1 MKFPNR
7 ILIVDDVP
15 LDRAALRRVVT
26 RVFPDSEILEASNA
40 DEMWARLDKRCELL
54 FQDISLIPTDGV
66 VDSEGIR
73 LLYDVIETFPSLP
86 VIIVSGH
93 MPEKWKDVFDL
104 QKQHGSP
111 LIDVLEKATY
121 NSKIVVGAIEK
132 AHEFHIQQAARVEE
146 EDYVSK
152 LLSEATEKAENEIIL
167 EREKWEAEKNK
178 QSKEAKLRAQML
190 SGDDPLVRCRA
201 GIELNGHCG
210 MNLWTVCVEL
220 EDQVLTLSGIN
231 SDNVSF
237 YEKVRTIK
245 SKYGLNKL
253 EVRDL
258 MGAWDNRNKMAHPPP
273 LKPKLKHARLVIDSL
288 NILEGLHS
296 Q

>member
-15 LDRAALRRVVT
+15 LDRTALRRVVT
-26 RVFPDSEILEASNA
+26 SEFPDSEILEAGTA
-40 DEMWARLDKRCELL
+40 AEMWAKLDIRCDLL
-54 FQDISLIPTDGV
+54 FQDISLNPTDGV
-66 VDSEGIR
+66 VDSEGVR

-111 LIDVLEKATY
+111 LIDVLDKVNY
-121 NSKIVVGAIEK
+121 DSKIVVGAIEK
-132 AHEFHIQQAARVEE
+132 AHEFHIQQATRVEE

-152 LLSEATEKAENEIIL
+152 MLSEAVTAINFREEQV
-167 EREKWEAEKNK
+167 ERAREAEKNN
-178 QSKEAKLRAQML
+178 QSKEAKLRVQLL
-190 SGDDPLVRCRA
+190 SGDDPLVRCKA
-201 GIELNGHCG
+201 EIELIGDCG
-210 MNLWTVCVEL
+210 MNLWKVCVEL
-220 EDQVLTLSGIN
+220 EDQVLTLSGLN

-237 YEKVRTIK
+237 HEKVLTIK
-245 SKYGLNKL
+245 SEYGLKDM

-258 MGAWDNRNKMAHPPP
+258 FDSWDIRNDMFHPPQM
-273 LKPKLKHARLVIDSL
+273 KPNLNHATLMIASL
-288 NILEGLHS
+288 NILESLHS